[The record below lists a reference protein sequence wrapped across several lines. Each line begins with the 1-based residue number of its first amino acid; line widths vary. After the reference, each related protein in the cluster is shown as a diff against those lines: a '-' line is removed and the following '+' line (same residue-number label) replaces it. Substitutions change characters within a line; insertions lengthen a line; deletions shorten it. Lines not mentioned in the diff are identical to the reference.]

1 MSNFVKYRMIKCGEI
16 KSHPPDWRGLKP
28 IWVWECGEVNSLAGS
43 KQARLEKDWG
53 IKKDV
58 PLGTSFC

>member
-1 MSNFVKYRMIKCGEI
+1 MIKCGEI